1 MGFRGGGSNWPPPAY
16 PGFQAPQAGIGLK
29 GTCAYLYFKKAI
41 EELSE
46 FNT

>member
-1 MGFRGGGSNWPPPAY
+1 MGFKTPPSLSC
-16 PGFQAPQAGIGLK
+16 FQAPQAGIGLK